1 VNRNARAE
9 KQNAC
14 CDPTGKKFDSWLH
27 FPLHSAPVGEQP
39 LAFLIDE
46 SIGEPAV
53 ASLTCN
59 GSSGSACAF
68 FCFHNLV
75 PQSVEERGKIVQD
88 VRAARI
94 CRVGNPGD

>member
-1 VNRNARAE
+1 M
-9 KQNAC
+9 
-14 CDPTGKKFDSWLH
+14 
-27 FPLHSAPVGEQP
+27 
-39 LAFLIDE
+39 FLIDE

-75 PQSVEERGKIVQD
+75 LQSVEVRGKIVHD
-88 VRAARI
+88 EKRELAFLRRSFEAVRATELFRDKRT
-94 CRVGNPGD
+94 CFCNGNYVLFA

>member
-9 KQNAC
+9 NQDAR

-27 FPLHSAPVGEQP
+27 FPLYSAPVGEQP
-39 LAFLIDE
+39 FAFLIDE
-46 SIGEPAV
+46 SMGEPAV

-75 PQSVEERGKIVQD
+75 LQSVEERGKIVED
-88 VRAARI
+88 VRPAMVAKATQFE
-94 CRVGNPGD
+94 